1 MAGVP
6 FDQLDGHIWMNGEF
20 VPWKDAK
27 VHVLTHGLH
36 YASAV
41 FEGERAY
48 GGEIFKLT
56 EHTERL
62 HESARILGFK
72 IPYSV
77 QEIDDACVALLHK
90 QGFTDAYVRPIAWR
104 GSEMMGVSAQ
114 ANKINL
120 AIAIW
125 QWPSYFDPEQRLKGI
140 RLDLAEYRRPDPRT
154 APSKSKAAGLYM
166 ICTIS
171 KHAAEA
177 KGYADAL
184 MLDWR
189 GRVAEATGANVF
201 FVKDGVIHTP
211 TPDCFLDGITRRTVI
226 DLAKKRGY
234 ELVERVIMPEEMEN
248 FSLSEEQLAN
258 ANFVRGTGCKH
269 CAHTGYRGRKAVF
282 EMMTMN
288 SALREMTFRREPT
301 QNLRR
306 QARLLG
312 MKTLVEDA
320 IDKVAEGVT
329 TFAEAHRLQRSSH

>member
-1 MAGVP
+1 MAPVP
-6 FDQLDGHIWMNGEF
+6 FDQLEGYIWMNGEF
-20 VPWKDAK
+20 IRWADAK

-36 YASAV
+36 YASSV

-48 GGEIFKLT
+48 GGEIFKLN

-72 IPYSV
+72 IPYTV
-77 QEIDDACVALLHK
+77 EELNDASRKLLAK
-90 QGFTDAYVRPIAWR
+90 QGFQDAYVRPVAWR
-104 GSEMMGVSAQ
+104 GSESMGVSAQ
-114 ANKINL
+114 ANKINV

-125 QWPSYFDPEQRLKGI
+125 QWPSYFDPAQKLKGI

-201 FVKDGVIHTP
+201 FVKDGVLHTP

-226 DLAKKRGY
+226 DLAKRRGY
-234 ELVERVIMPEEMEN
+234 EVIERAIMPEELET
-248 FSLSEEQLAN
+248 FEQCFLT
-258 ANFVRGTGCKH
+258 GT
-269 CAHTGYRGRKAVF
+269 AAEVT
-282 EMMTMN
+282 
-288 SALREMTFRREPT
+288 P
-301 QNLRR
+301 
-306 QARLLG
+306 
-312 MKTLVEDA
+312 
-320 IDKVAEGVT
+320 VAEIGPYRFTVGEIAANLMNDYA
-329 TFAEAHRLQRSSH
+329 AEVMPKKAAAE